1 MKTYAWED
9 LRIGLQAELETVIT
23 PSMMAGFLAATG
35 DDNPLHVDEAF
46 AVERGFRGRVV
57 YGLLTASFYSTLAG
71 VHLPGKDCL
80 LHGLKIDFAAP
91 VYVGDRLR
99 VRGTVVHR
107 NEAFRQ
113 VELAC
118 EITNQD
124 SVVVSKARLR
134 AGVSGTLRGPRRGG
148 GSPAT

>member
-1 MKTYAWED
+1 MNTHSWTD
-9 LRIGLQAELETVIT
+9 LHVGLRAEFETVVT

-35 DDNPLHVDEAF
+35 DDNPLHVDEAY

-71 VHLPGKDCL
+71 VHLPGKYCL
-80 LHGLKIDFAAP
+80 LHGLKVDFAAP

-99 VRGTVVHR
+99 VCGTVVHR
-107 NEAFRQ
+107 NEAFQQ

-124 SVVVSKARLR
+124 AVVVSKARLR
-134 AGVSGTLRGPRRGG
+134 AGLSRAGG
-148 GSPAT
+148 AA